1 MLLITTPSV
10 GRVKSKSKC
19 KYKYIHASTNENTQ
33 TISYTIQIQYHSID
47 RTHNINYYSSVSL
60 CVNRS
65 GPVSILEE
73 LMKVF
78 QSEYLFSIWNN
89 QLIFFLCI
97 FILFFVIFVIFF
109 STGRAAAHVEQLGL
123 VDGGGRAVQ
132 GLPAQGPARADGK
145 VQQGREEGTSEYDG
159 LKLPH
164 ILIL

>member
-1 MLLITTPSV
+1 MSNTNPNANKVHIQVHTQFQVKNNYNITLLIKV
-10 GRVKSKSKC
+10 
-19 KYKYIHASTNENTQ
+19 
-33 TISYTIQIQYHSID
+33 TIRSALSI
-47 RTHNINYYSSVSL
+47 TYNSSVSL
-60 CVNRS
+60 YVNSS
-65 GPVSILEE
+65 GLVSILEE

-78 QSEYLFSIWNN
+78 RISIFHIWNN
-89 QLIFFLCI
+89 QLIFFFCI
-97 FILFFVIFVIFF
+97 FIIFFVIFF
-109 STGRAAAHVEQLGL
+109 SVGRAAADVEQLGL

>member
-10 GRVKSKSKC
+10 GRVKYKSKC

-33 TISYTIQIQYHSID
+33 TISNRVSYPQY
-47 RTHNINYYSSVSL
+47 YYQLLFLCISV

-78 QSEYLFSIWNN
+78 RISIFHIWNN
-89 QLIFFLCI
+89 QLIFFL
-97 FILFFVIFVIFF
+97 FNFFFFHIFF
-109 STGRAAAHVEQLGL
+109 IFLSPGGAAADIEQLGL

-132 GLPAQGPARADGK
+132 GLPAQGPARADGE
-145 VQQGREEGTSEYDG
+145 VRQGREEGTSQSEG
-159 LKLPH
+159 TKLYS
-164 ILIL
+164 LIIPYIF